1 MNSINDI
8 VEISVSQFDEWLK
21 KSKFDLGMLVSMKK
35 LVEAEWVRAEKIVKD
50 TLKVI
55 SKDTNNESINKLFKD
70 VSTLSQILE
79 DRATVLEVYIKE
91 NKEENTNWGT
101 N

>member
-21 KSKFDLGMLVSMKK
+21 KSKFDLGMLVSLKK
-35 LVEAEWVRAEKIVKD
+35 LVEAEWIRAEKIVKD

-91 NKEENTNWGT
+91 NKEENTN
-101 N
+101 

>member
-91 NKEENTNWGT
+91 NKEENTN
-101 N
+101 